1 MGGTYAATNGIDTKK
16 TMANF
21 EDLRMADLVKKF
33 KENIENVAE
42 SGSLSKLREASP
54 KLQDVYNFHLTAH
67 NSFSAQEE
75 NLKNMYSSFNYA
87 ALICNQAAKSG
98 GLGGEDRVLLTECIQ
113 ILLKCCDLVISSLT
127 DDKKE

>member
-1 MGGTYAATNGIDTKK
+1 MSGTYAATNGIDTKK

-33 KENIENVAE
+33 KESIENVAE
-42 SGSLSKLREASP
+42 SGSLSKLREPSP

-113 ILLKCCDLVISSLT
+113 ILVKCCDLVISSLT

>member
-1 MGGTYAATNGIDTKK
+1 
-16 TMANF
+16 
-21 EDLRMADLVKKF
+21 MADLVKKF
-33 KENIENVAE
+33 RESIENVAE
-42 SGSLSKLREASP
+42 SGSLSKLREGFAKVAGRIQLSP
-54 KLQDVYNFHLTAH
+54 DG
-67 NSFSAQEE
+67 AQFLFRCRKK